1 MATASDTSK
10 VIATLKKTD
19 ELVIMGPPKDG
30 YIKVLGPMG
39 EGFVKTAL
47 IAK

>member
-1 MATASDTSK
+1 VA
-10 VIATLKKTD
+10 
-19 ELVIMGPPKDG
+19 KDG
-30 YIKVLGPMG
+30 YIKVLGSMG